1 MRNIALV
8 PERNVLESGLRVR
21 AHHAGKS
28 TDLLASNWI
37 PLVRHRRRAFLF
49 FAEIF
54 FYFADFGTLKMAN
67 FRGDFVERAGYH
79 GKSSEISRMAIA
91 LNNLRRNCG
100 SFQSQARAD
109 FFFQLRAKVGKRAD
123 CPGELSYAH
132 VLRRALKASDIALC
146 FGIPVGQLDSK
157 SNRLGVDTVGAADH
171 GRVFEFPGT
180 AFQDLGELLKTRAD
194 DFRSLTNEQSLSGI
208 NHVVGGQ
215 SVMEPARFRAHDL
228 SDSRRK
234 SDNIM
239 AHFGFDLIDPLQPE
253 IRSLADSFG
262 SLFRYHASFGQSV
275 RGGDLN
281 RQPGAKAVLIAPNA
295 AYLRAG
301 ITWNQVRSLGC
312 SEIAGLRILNG

>member
-79 GKSSEISRMAIA
+79 GKSSEISRMAVA

-109 FFFQLRAKVGKRAD
+109 FLFQLRAEVGKRAD

-157 SNRLGVDTVGAADH
+157 SKDRKSTRLNSSHPSISYAVFCLKKKTKNK
-171 GRVFEFPGT
+171 RVPPPH
-180 AFQDLGELLKTRAD
+180 
-194 DFRSLTNEQSLSGI
+194 RSLNRRHLPQPPPHPLRRRPLVRRDLPRDVQPQRDRPRRRSGARDSD
-208 NHVVGGQ
+208 VG
-215 SVMEPARFRAHDL
+215 
-228 SDSRRK
+228 
-234 SDNIM
+234 
-239 AHFGFDLIDPLQPE
+239 
-253 IRSLADSFG
+253 
-262 SLFRYHASFGQSV
+262 
-275 RGGDLN
+275 
-281 RQPGAKAVLIAPNA
+281 
-295 AYLRAG
+295 
-301 ITWNQVRSLGC
+301 
-312 SEIAGLRILNG
+312 

>member
-1 MRNIALV
+1 MRNLALV
-8 PERNVLESGLRVR
+8 PERNVLESGLRIR
-21 AHHAGKS
+21 AHHARQPA
-28 TDLLASNWI
+28 DLLAGDGI
-37 PLVRHRRRAFLF
+37 PLVRHRRRSFLF
-49 FAEIF
+49 FAEILF
-54 FYFADFGTLKMAN
+54 RFADFGALKMAN
-67 FRGDFVERAGYH
+67 LGSDFFERAGYH
-79 GKSSEISRMAIA
+79 GKSGQISRMAVA
-91 LNNLRRNCG
+91 LNDLRRNCG
-100 SFQSQARAD
+100 GFQSKARAD
-109 FFFQLRAKVGKRAD
+109 FFLQLRAEMGEGANR
-123 CPGELSYAH
+123 PGELSYAH
-132 VLRRALKASDIALC
+132 VLRCVLKTRDIALR

-157 SNRLGVDTVGAADH
+157 SNRLGVHTVGAADH

-253 IRSLADSFG
+253 VRPLADSFG
-262 SLFRYHASFGQSV
+262 SLFRDPASFGQGFS
-275 RGGDLN
+275 GGDLN

-295 AYLRAG
+295 AHFRAG
-301 ITWNQVRSLGC
+301 VAWNQVRSLGF
-312 SEIAGLRILNG
+312 LRLRD